1 MRKNKPLLAT
11 AAAGIAGVGLGLTL
25 GVPSMAGAEES
36 NSSNRSSTTLLAAE
50 DDETETPKRD
60 TDRGAAFAERLAEEL
75 GLDSDE
81 VAAALEQVQE
91 DMRSEQQAAR
101 LAELPDRL
109 AQAVDDGRLTQA
121 EADDI
126 LERAENGEFPR
137 RGGRGGHG
145 GGPGDGPDEGT
156 DGRQGGQLDDESRAD
171 GATPSNV

>member
-25 GVPSMAGAEES
+25 GVPSVAGAEDS
-36 NSSNRSSTTLLAAE
+36 AASNRSSTTLLAAE
-50 DDETETPKRD
+50 EDGTKRPQRD
-60 TDRGAAFAERLAEEL
+60 TDRRTAFAEKLAEEL

-81 VAAALEQVQE
+81 VAAALEKVEQE
-91 DMRSEQQAAR
+91 LRGEQQAAR
-101 LAELPDRL
+101 LADLPDRL
-109 AQAVDDGRLTQA
+109 AQAVEDGRLTQA

-145 GGPGDGPDEGT
+145 GG
-156 DGRQGGQLDDESRAD
+156 DDEESAESD
-171 GATPSNV
+171 APASNA

>member
-50 DDETETPKRD
+50 DDGTESPERD
-60 TDRGAAFAERLAEEL
+60 TDRGTAFAEKLAEKLAEEL
-75 GLDSDE
+75 GLDTDE

-91 DMRSEQQAAR
+91 DMRNEQQAAR

-109 AQAVDDGRLTQA
+109 AQAVEDGRLTQA

-145 GGPGDGPDEGT
+145 GGSDQAPA
-156 DGRQGGQLDDESRAD
+156 ESD
-171 GATPSNV
+171 ATASNA

>member
-1 MRKNKPLLAT
+1 MSKNKPLLAT

-25 GVPSMAGAEES
+25 GVPSMAGAEDS
-36 NSSNRSSTTLLAAE
+36 TFGNRSSTTLLAAE
-50 DDETETPKRD
+50 DDSTETPKRD
-60 TDRGAAFAERLAEEL
+60 IDRGAAFAERLAEEL
-75 GLDSDE
+75 GLNSDE

-91 DMRSEQQAAR
+91 DMRNEQQAAR

-109 AQAVDDGRLTQA
+109 AQAVQDGRLTQA

-145 GGPGDGPDEGT
+145 ESPGEGT
-156 DGRQGGQLDDESRAD
+156 GDRQGGQIDDESGVD
-171 GATPSNV
+171 GATPSNA